1 MIEMLNQKDRL
12 APPRQSFLSRQTKQL
27 CSSVNNCR
35 PSMKEIQVFQ
45 LNGFTGPLITV
56 SFCKENTMNS
66 LRPAVSAELPS
77 EPCENTRKEKV

>member
-1 MIEMLNQKDRL
+1 
-12 APPRQSFLSRQTKQL
+12 
-27 CSSVNNCR
+27 
-35 PSMKEIQVFQ
+35 MKEIQVFQ